1 MKRVSYNPYMTQTLS
16 ATVVYLLAFPFT
28 ARVGERAAPPALTKS
43 APYFQPLDIEV
54 SELGQT
60 SFSVGG
66 QTVSVRRQVID
77 EQVQSVECRYTLSDV
92 LAPANNAQRLAMQA
106 ELREHVL
113 REAGYSG
120 PFIEEYFVL
129 CLTHVA
135 SAPDAFVDAHRS
147 QLASLLR
154 SELRALSE
162 VEIEQ
167 ILSSRA
173 HYAKEDLTVVD
184 WEGAIIID
192 PEADFQSEIELL
204 KLGNY
209 QILRYRLL
217 DRAIERTLENL
228 RQELESRRRF
238 SLGGKAV
245 REALDRRLELLLDFE
260 KSEQLLLLIGDWYTA
275 QLYRLIVD
283 EFYIDDWKTA
293 VHDKLDQLESITD
306 TVRENFSITWQ
317 QFLDLLQLAGW
328 LLLLVGYFV
337 LFYLDV
343 AGVGK

>member
-1 MKRVSYNPYMTQTLS
+1 MTQTLS

-54 SELGQT
+54 SELSQT

-66 QTVSVRRQVID
+66 QTVSVRRQAID

-135 SAPDAFVDAHRS
+135 PAPDAFVDAHRS

-162 VEIEQ
+162 MEIEQ

-343 AGVGK
+343 AAVGK